1 MSQKK
6 KAVKVLPPETP
17 TVQPGDAI
25 KATGPKPSRPSIF
38 VANSYEPKTHG
49 LTLLRYRH
57 ARAKT
62 RAEKFGM
69 KELDVVMPLGACSE
83 IVSSL
88 NEQRKW
94 AELLQESFEDFEA
107 IMGNP
112 DWLIKDKA
120 EKIELII
127 GTMHSRILNF
137 QKHIK

>member
-1 MSQKK
+1 MSKK
-6 KAVKVLPPETP
+6 KAKALPSESP

-25 KATGPKPSRPSIF
+25 KPTGPKPSKPGIF
-38 VANSYEPKTHG
+38 VASAYEPKTHG

-69 KELDVVMPLGACSE
+69 KELDVVMPLGACGE
-83 IVSSL
+83 IVSTM

-120 EKIELII
+120 EKLELII